1 MGYPSEWRA
10 AQKSLQIL
18 PDPQIPHRTDEAAM
32 VLESLA
38 LLIRLIFWQK
48 EGEDARKL
56 SLPNKFTLSLL
67 LYRCSFGRLK
77 LAIV

>member
-38 LLIRLIFWQK
+38 LLIRLTF
-48 EGEDARKL
+48 
-56 SLPNKFTLSLL
+56 FT
-67 LYRCSFGRLK
+67 RAFAAVQVSFGS
-77 LAIV
+77 